1 MFFMVKLDRRTII
14 LWVVT
19 AFAVGSLGGSLSDV
33 VRQNSW
39 FIVYAGLIYAWL
51 FVLTGIATMH
61 LNERK

>member
-1 MFFMVKLDRRTII
+1 MVKLDRRTII

-39 FIVYAGLIYAWL
+39 FIIYAGLIYAWL

>member
-1 MFFMVKLDRRTII
+1 VFFMVKLDRRTII

-39 FIVYAGLIYAWL
+39 FIIYAGLIYAWL

>member
-1 MFFMVKLDRRTII
+1 MFFVGKLSKRTTI

-19 AFAVGSLGGSLSDV
+19 ALFVGSLGGSLSDM

-39 FIVYAGLIYAWL
+39 FIIYAGLIYAWL

>member
-1 MFFMVKLDRRTII
+1 MVKLDRRTII

>member
-1 MFFMVKLDRRTII
+1 MVKLDRRTII

-19 AFAVGSLGGSLSDV
+19 ALAVGSLGGSLSDM

-39 FIVYAGLIYAWL
+39 FIIYAGLIYAWL
-51 FVLTGIATMH
+51 FVLTGIATMR